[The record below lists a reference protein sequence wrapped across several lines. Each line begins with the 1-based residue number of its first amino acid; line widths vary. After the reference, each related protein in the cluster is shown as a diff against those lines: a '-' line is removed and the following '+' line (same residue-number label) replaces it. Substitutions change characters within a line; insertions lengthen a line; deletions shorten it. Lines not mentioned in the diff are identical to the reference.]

1 LLVKFVAS
9 PTINNI
15 NTMKT
20 VLSKNNLTQSLTTVT
35 GVLAATAA
43 SSQAIVTLNQITLT
57 GNKLTLGGN
66 FLNADVTGDGINDI
80 NITSFDAVDK
90 GSNGGYVFAVIN
102 GDMVSASINANDVCS
117 VDAQFATD
125 GVGVASSAGTL
136 ASIKYLNPIS
146 FTDARINGG
155 ESTQGYLEVHA
166 FNTASKHV
174 VELTRLVFNPNSTTM
189 GTSGLSTSTTYTAW
203 TAVPEPSSF
212 GLLALGAGGLFARR
226 RRQAA

>member
-1 LLVKFVAS
+1 
-9 PTINNI
+9 
-15 NTMKT
+15 MKT

-80 NITSFDAVDK
+80 NITSFDAVDR

-102 GDMVSASINANDVCS
+102 GSTVSAAINFRNPFSAY
-117 VDAQFATD
+117 AQFASG
-125 GVGVASSAGTL
+125 GVGVPGSAGATP

-155 ESTQGYLEVHA
+155 ASTQGYLEVHA
-166 FNTASKHV
+166 FSTDTKHV
-174 VELTRLVFNPNSTTM
+174 VELTRLVFSPTSTTIST
-189 GTSGLSTSTTYTAW
+189 GGLSTSDTYTEW
-203 TAVPEPSSF
+203 SAVPEPSSL
-212 GLLALGAGGLFARR
+212 GLLALGAGGLVARR

>member
-1 LLVKFVAS
+1 MTALESTVAS
-9 PTINNI
+9 
-15 NTMKT
+15 
-20 VLSKNNLTQSLTTVT
+20 SH
-35 GVLAATAA
+35 
-43 SSQAIVTLNQITLT
+43 AIVTLNQITLT
-57 GNKLTLGGN
+57 GNKLALSGN
-66 FLNADVTGDGINDI
+66 NLNADVTGDGINDI
-80 NITSFDAVDK
+80 NITSVDAADN

-102 GDMVSASINANDVCS
+102 GGAVSASINS
-117 VDAQFATD
+117 RSMFFVDAQFAAD
-125 GVGVASSAGTL
+125 GVGVATTSGATTPTG
-136 ASIKYLNPIS
+136 IKYLNPIS

-189 GTSGLSTSTTYTAW
+189 DTSGLSTSATYTVW